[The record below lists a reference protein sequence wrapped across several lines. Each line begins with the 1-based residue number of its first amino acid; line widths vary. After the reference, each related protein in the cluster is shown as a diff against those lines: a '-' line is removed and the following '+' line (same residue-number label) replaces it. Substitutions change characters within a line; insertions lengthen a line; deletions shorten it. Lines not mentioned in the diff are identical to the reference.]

1 MRDDWLFSSRSE
13 VFPEKKLIV
22 MKFLLHISYT
32 GKLME
37 SIMCNIEKPSFM
49 TQRDL
54 IHMQSNVNILILL
67 FAIEYHS
74 CHGEKVEKLC
84 IRVGCFKSED
94 LMSF

>member
-1 MRDDWLFSSRSE
+1 
-13 VFPEKKLIV
+13 
-22 MKFLLHISYT
+22 
-32 GKLME
+32 
-37 SIMCNIEKPSFM
+37 MCNIEKPSFM

-54 IHMQSNVNILILL
+54 IHMQSNVNILIRL

-74 CHGEKVEKLC
+74 RHGEKVEKRC